1 MSHPTGTFAG
11 VRRAALILVA
21 LLMGVA
27 FVACSGDDDTGGT
40 DGASTE
46 GATDD
51 SGAGFRVKLERSTLF
66 ETHRALSLTVMS
78 DRDREMHIEGVQLD
92 SPLFVELPP
101 EEREARVRAGRSTG
115 MPLPF
120 GEPACDGEADGPA
133 QLVATVD
140 GDEVHV
146 PIDESPSDLLA
157 TMHGNECAEVEVHE
171 QIDLQLDDGWQ
182 RTGPTTIEGD
192 LVMAQRD
199 GGVTAAIDQITGN
212 VLFTVLTDDPAG
224 DANDPAGTWL
234 EVSDDQPSTTG
245 HIQIKVARCDP
256 HALIEFKRP
265 FVLTGFVRLGDADV
279 VRVDIEAQGSARQTM
294 GELMSGCLGSG
305 D

>member
-1 MSHPTGTFAG
+1 M
-11 VRRAALILVA
+11 RRAALILILIPVA

-27 FVACSGDDDTGGT
+27 LGGCSGDDG
-40 DGASTE
+40 DGNGDSGARASE
-46 GATDD
+46 GADAD
-51 SGAGFRVKLERSTLF
+51 AGFRVKLERSTLF

-78 DRDREMHIEGVQLD
+78 ESDSEVHISGIQLD
-92 SPLFVELPP
+92 SPLFVEMPP
-101 EEREARVRAGRSTG
+101 EDREARVRAGRSTG

-120 GEPACDGEADGPA
+120 GEADCEGEADGPA

-140 GDEVHV
+140 GDEVRV

-157 TMHGNECAEVEVHE
+157 TMQGNECAEVEVHE
-171 QIDLQLDDGWQ
+171 QIDLRLDDGWE

-192 LVMAQRD
+192 LVMAQRED
-199 GGVTAAIDQITGN
+199 GATASLDQITGN
-212 VLFTVLTDDPAG
+212 VLFTVLTDDDAG
-224 DANDPAGTWL
+224 DANDPEGTWL
-234 EVSDDQPSTTG
+234 EVGDDQPSVRG
-245 HIQIKVARCDP
+245 HVQIKVARCDP

-265 FVLTGFVRLGDADV
+265 FVLTGFVRLGDGDDVGDV

-294 GELMSGCLGSG
+294 GDLMSGCLGSG